1 MANTS
6 TPLTSL
12 DFDTLKQNF
21 KNYLTSQSTFK
32 DYNLDSSNMGVL
44 LDVMTYNTYLNSFYL
59 NMVASEMF
67 LDSAQK
73 YDSVVSHAKELNYV
87 PTSAKSSEATVS
99 FTIATT
105 GISSPFTIPQ
115 GTKFTGVNSNGTFTF
130 TTNQSYNFTSANS
143 TFAVNDLRIY
153 EGTYVQDAFV
163 VDYGQESQRFIL
175 SNPNID
181 TSSLSITVIESAGNT
196 VFTKADTLFG
206 LTSTSNIFFLQA
218 AQNGQYEIVFGDGY
232 FGRVPDNLSVITA
245 SYRVASGASA
255 DGVTAFLCTQDLGI
269 TNGGT
274 ATLSTITVTAN
285 SSSGSSP
292 QSIDSIKF
300 SAPRYFATQQRA
312 VASDDYKTL
321 VLNNFGGQLDD
332 VNVYG
337 GELLEPKQYGRVI
350 VNLKPAGGTVAANY
364 LKDEVSNYL
373 ADYIALPTRVVI
385 GDPDYL
391 YLSVQTTVQYNP
403 SSTTKLA
410 SEISGIITNTINQF
424 GIDNLAKFG
433 SDFRYSKFVAAID
446 GADTSITSNN
456 TEVNIA
462 KRLTPKLNYPTSYV
476 INYNNSAES
485 ENENIAGYARHTQF
499 SDEPMITSSSF
510 TYVGSDGTEY
520 INCYMRDDNVGKIVV
535 YTVLGGVFTV
545 LNSDIGTVDYTT
557 GVVAINN
564 LTTSYYDN
572 HISLYL
578 NPLNK
583 DIIVNKDKILL
594 IDLADVSV
602 NLIET
607 LK

>member
-1 MANTS
+1 MS

-12 DFDTLKQNF
+12 DFDTLKTNF
-21 KNYLTSQSTFK
+21 KNYLTSQSVFK
-32 DYNLDSSNMGVL
+32 DYNFDSSNMNVL
-44 LDVMTYNTYLNSFYL
+44 LDVMSYNTYLNSFYL
-59 NMVASEMF
+59 NMVSSEMF

-87 PTSAKSSEATVS
+87 PTSAKSSEATVN

-105 GISSPFTIPQ
+105 GISSPFSIPL
-115 GTKFTGVNSNGTFTF
+115 GTKFTGTNSNGTYTF
-130 TTNQSYNFTSANS
+130 TTAQNYNFTSANS
-143 TFAVNDLRIY
+143 TFAVNDLRIF

-163 VDYGQESQRFIL
+163 VDYGQESQKFIL

-196 VFTKADTLFG
+196 VFTKAETLYN
-206 LTSTSNIFFLQA
+206 LTSASNIFFLQA

-232 FGRVPDNLSVITA
+232 FGRIPDNLSVMTA
-245 SYRVASGASA
+245 LYRVADGAAA
-255 DGVTAFLCTQDLGI
+255 DGINAFTCTQDLGI

-274 ATLSTITVTAN
+274 ATLSTITVTST

-373 ADYIALPTRVVI
+373 ADYIALPTRVII
-385 GDPDYL
+385 GNPEYL
-391 YLSVQTTVQYNP
+391 YLVVNSTVQYT
-403 SSTTKLA
+403 SKATTKLA
-410 SEISGIITNTINQF
+410 SEVTGIITNAINQF
-424 GIDNLAKFG
+424 GIDHLGKFG
-433 SDFRYSKFVAAID
+433 NDFRYSKFVAHID
-446 GADTSITSNN
+446 NSDVSINSNN

-462 KRLTPKLNYPTSYV
+462 KRLTPKLYYPTSYV
-476 INYNNSAES
+476 IDYNNSAES
-485 ENENIAGYARHTQF
+485 EHEAIAGYAIHTLF

-510 TYVGSDGTEY
+510 TYVMPDGAEY
-520 INCYMRDDNVGKIVV
+520 TQSFIRDDNIGGLVV

-545 LNSDIGTVDYTT
+545 LNNNVGTVNYST
-557 GVVAINN
+557 GIVAINN
-564 LTTSYYDN
+564 LITAYYDN

-583 DIIVNKDKILL
+583 DIVVNKDKILL